1 VIGVALLDTSVG
13 RPGPI
18 LIIDDDDAV
27 RTAIDAALSAE
38 GYDVVTASDGI
49 AGLEAATTQI
59 LALILLDVRMPGMDG
74 PQFARAYSHIPGPR
88 APTVVVT
95 AVENGAAWARRIG
108 AAAHLGKP
116 FDLEELLA
124 IVERYAGPPERID

>member
-1 VIGVALLDTSVG
+1 VNGVPLLETSDG
-13 RPGPI
+13 RPAPI
-18 LIIDDDDAV
+18 LVIDDDDAV
-27 RTAIDAALSAE
+27 RRAIDAALSAE

-74 PQFARAYSHIPGPR
+74 PQFAQAYSHLPGPR
-88 APTVVVT
+88 APTVLVT
-95 AVENGAAWARRIG
+95 AAENGAAWARRIG

-124 IVERYAGPPERID
+124 IVERYAGPPDRID

>member
-1 VIGVALLDTSVG
+1 VIDVALLETSVG

-18 LIIDDDDAV
+18 LVIDDDDAV
-27 RTAIDAALSAE
+27 RTAIDVALSAE
-38 GYDVVTASDGI
+38 GYDVVTACDGI
-49 AGLEAATTQI
+49 AGLEAAMTHF
-59 LALILLDVRMPGMDG
+59 LALILLDLRMPGMDG
-74 PQFARAYSHIPGPR
+74 PQFARAYSLFPGPH

-95 AVENGAAWARRIG
+95 AAENGASWARQIG

-116 FDLEELLA
+116 FDLEDLLT

>member
-1 VIGVALLDTSVG
+1 VIGVSLLETSVG
-13 RPGPI
+13 RAGPI
-18 LIIDDDDAV
+18 LVIDDDDAV

-49 AGLEAATTQI
+49 AGLEAATTHF

-74 PQFARAYSHIPGPR
+74 PQFALAYSLIPGPH

-95 AVENGAAWARRIG
+95 AAENGAAWARRIG

-124 IVERYAGPPERID
+124 IVEQYAGPPDRID

>member
-1 VIGVALLDTSVG
+1 MIGVSPLETSVG
-13 RPGPI
+13 PAGPI
-18 LIIDDDDAV
+18 LVIDDDDAV
-27 RTAIDAALSAE
+27 RIAIDAALSAE

-74 PQFARAYSHIPGPR
+74 PQFALAYSLVPGPH

-95 AVENGAAWARRIG
+95 AADNGAAWARRIG

-124 IVERYAGPPERID
+124 IVERYAGPPDYID